1 MNSMKKIVCCLG
13 VLVFCFGINSCGDRK
28 NKSQVLFDQAHGQRF
43 LVEKS
48 DPLDLSRLADLFR
61 VEEYSVET
69 TKDELSAERLKDVGL
84 LVISGPFVPYGP
96 QEIKAVTSFLQNGG
110 RLCVMLHIASPVA
123 ELLKELGVA
132 ISNGVVHEQENLLAQ
147 KDTDFKVMKL
157 KQHVLTQGLSSFNVY
172 GTWALMNTRENVSVL
187 AESGAKSWVDLNMD
201 RQFSPGDAMQP
212 LGVVA
217 AGTFGKGEFLV
228 FGDDAIFQ
236 NQFLKGDN
244 EGLAL
249 NMIKWV
255 KTAR

>member
-1 MNSMKKIVCCLG
+1 MKKIVCCLA
-13 VLVFCFGINSCGDRK
+13 VLVFCFGINGCGKGK

-61 VEEYSVET
+61 AEEYHVET
-69 TKDELSAERLKDVGL
+69 TKDELTPERLKDVGL
-84 LVISGPFVPYGP
+84 LVVSGPFVPFGP
-96 QEIKAVTSFLQNGG
+96 EEIKAITAFLQNGG

-157 KQHVLTQGLSSFNVY
+157 KQHVLTQGLTSFNVY
-172 GTWALMNTRENVSVL
+172 GTWALMNVKESVSVI

-201 RQFSPGDAMQP
+201 RQFSAGDAMQS

-228 FGDDAIFQ
+228 FGDDSIFQ

>member
-1 MNSMKKIVCCLG
+1 MNSMKKIFCCLG
-13 VLVFCFGINSCGDRK
+13 VLFFCFGISGCDGR

-61 VEEYSVET
+61 AEEYRVET
-69 TKDELSAERLKDVGL
+69 TRDELTAERLKDVGL
-84 LVISGPFVPYGP
+84 LVISGPFVPFGP
-96 QEIKAVTSFLQNGG
+96 QEVKAVTSFLENGG

-123 ELLKELGVA
+123 ELLKELGIA

-147 KDTDFKVMKL
+147 KDTDFQVMKL
-157 KQHVLTQGLSSFNVY
+157 RQHLLTQGLTSFNVY
-172 GTWALMNTRENVSVL
+172 GTWALMNTRENASVI
-187 AESGAKSWVDLNMD
+187 AESGPRSWVDLNMD
-201 RQFSPGDAMQP
+201 RQFSAGDAMQS

-249 NMIKWV
+249 NMIKWLESA
-255 KTAR
+255 K